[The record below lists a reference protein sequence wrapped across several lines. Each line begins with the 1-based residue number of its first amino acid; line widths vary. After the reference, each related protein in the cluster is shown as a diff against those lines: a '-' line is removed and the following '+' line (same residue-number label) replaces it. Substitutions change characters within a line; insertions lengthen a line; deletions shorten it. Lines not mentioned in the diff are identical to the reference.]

1 MTSDHGYHIGEKDVI
16 QKWHLWDESTR
27 VPLFIHVPDAPSNG
41 QSSSHPVSLLDI
53 YPTLVDL
60 CDLPKNP
67 NNIPLDGHSLSPFLK
82 DPSGESWSGPPVTLM
97 AVEDNED
104 KQRHFS
110 VCSQRYRYTLC
121 SNGEEELYDHDN
133 DPHEWTNLASKDEM
147 AATKKR
153 LKEEMMKI
161 FRASK
166 HPQGFNP

>member
-1 MTSDHGYHIGEKDVI
+1 
-16 QKWHLWDESTR
+16 
-27 VPLFIHVPDAPSNG
+27 
-41 QSSSHPVSLLDI
+41 
-53 YPTLVDL
+53 
-60 CDLPKNP
+60 
-67 NNIPLDGHSLSPFLK
+67 
-82 DPSGESWSGPPVTLM
+82 M

-147 AATKKR
+147 AAPKKR